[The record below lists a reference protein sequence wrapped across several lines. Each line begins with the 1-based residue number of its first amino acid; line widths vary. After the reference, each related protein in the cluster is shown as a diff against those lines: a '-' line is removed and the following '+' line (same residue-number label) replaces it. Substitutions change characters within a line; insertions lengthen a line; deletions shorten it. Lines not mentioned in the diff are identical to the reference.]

1 MTVPVATGRPR
12 RSGWGW
18 LVVVVGWL
26 TLALT
31 PVLFVATGA
40 PPAIIAIV
48 SVVLVAGGCLL
59 IGARPGGKIAFVVIP
74 TLFFGGFATAVGM
87 GLSAEQFVFMTAGK
101 TATCQITAVHKLV
114 STSVITDGN
123 GRSTTSYDVTYQHT
137 AVCPQ
142 ATYTVDRVPPYSIGT
157 RAKVTYDPNGRVG
170 PRFTDRVGG
179 VRTVGLIA
187 LSVGALILLAAPFA
201 ARSIGRRGT
210 GLHPAYP
217 PQTQAPYPGQ
227 AQAPYP
233 QQQMPYPD
241 QQMPHPP
248 GQARPFDPSLDQQ
261 VKAALGDVRSGRKI
275 AGLARLMQL
284 GMEERRAQRPP
295 GQRPPGQRPPEPP
308 PGP

>member
-18 LVVVVGWL
+18 PVVVVGWL

-123 GRSTTSYDVTYQHT
+123 GRSTTTYDVTYRHT

-210 GLHPAYP
+210 GLHPAYA
-217 PQTQAPYPGQ
+217 PQTQALYPGQ
-227 AQAPYP
+227 AQQA
-233 QQQMPYPD
+233 PYPD
-241 QQMPHPP
+241 QRMPYPP
-248 GQARPFDPSLDQQ
+248 GQAAQPDPRLDRQ
-261 VKAALGDVRSGRKI
+261 VKAALGDIRSGRKI
-275 AGLARLMQL
+275 AGVARLMQL
-284 GMEERRAQRPP
+284 GREERRAQRPSD
-295 GQRPPGQRPPEPP
+295 RRPPEPP